1 MATLHI
7 AEFTAMPTDANGSVL
22 QIGKMPPLTTQVVT
36 YTTTTQSAA
45 FNSQTRFIRV
55 IASAAAHLVFG
66 SNPTATATAPWVAA
80 STAEFF
86 AVTPSQKVA
95 AYDGSS

>member
-7 AEFTAMPTDANGSVL
+7 AEFITMPKDAKGNTL
-22 QIGKMPPLTTQVVT
+22 QIGLMPPSTTQVVT

-45 FNSQTRFIRV
+45 FGTETRFIRV

-66 SNPTATATAPWVAA
+66 ANPTATATAPWVAA

-86 AVTPSQKVA
+86 AVVPGQKLA